1 MAWPA
6 WAGATES
13 TPSASLVNM
22 NGQQSAVSPGAGAS
36 TTRLSDRRDRSMGGI
51 GQDLWQETEGGTAQ
65 HGPVAGE
72 TRSSRPRSRRARTT
86 ILSERQYHGPVLRPV
101 RERAGSRRRLNPH
114 PPRDT
119 DGRREGSGRGVR
131 ELPGR
136 WPGLHWGRWEVGGRS
151 SVAAQ
156 GPYGRLRSCD
166 ARDGERIR
174 SRERSRTG
182 VARVCGD
189 VGSVA
194 GWPSGREW
202 NGSQP
207 GQGASELGFPRP
219 APGEMQSEAAR
230 RAGDPSGQGEEP
242 PPEGLGGYAI
252 CSPRPIRAVQRARLC
267 AITWTA
273 SQAPLAGKRPDGMW
287 FSPTPY
293 LRSRMAFSTSAW
305 RR

>member
-72 TRSSRPRSRRARTT
+72 TRSSRPRSRPRRARTT

-101 RERAGSRRRLNPH
+101 RERAGSRRRLNSH

-131 ELPGR
+131 ELQGR

-156 GPYGRLRSCD
+156 GPYGRLRELRC
-166 ARDGERIR
+166 
-174 SRERSRTG
+174 
-182 VARVCGD
+182 
-189 VGSVA
+189 A
-194 GWPSGREW
+194 GWRE
-202 NGSQP
+202 NTQQGTLADR
-207 GQGASELGFPRP
+207 GGASLRGRWVSRRLAVRPGVEWLAAGPRR
-219 APGEMQSEAAR
+219 E
-230 RAGDPSGQGEEP
+230 
-242 PPEGLGGYAI
+242 
-252 CSPRPIRAVQRARLC
+252 
-267 AITWTA
+267 
-273 SQAPLAGKRPDGMW
+273 
-287 FSPTPY
+287 
-293 LRSRMAFSTSAW
+293 
-305 RR
+305 